1 MYRFKWNILI
11 LFVVLLLEA
20 QAFAFPPMLS
30 SGSGGVTQDDP
41 LIIALDPDADGDPSD
56 CTAIVAKEN
65 VVTAG
70 SLVNSVVL
78 LEDLGNDAK
87 QYITTQ
93 ATTGVSDVVEIT
105 GYFNDYNRYLVV
117 VTSDTDNQAL
127 TIYDT
132 DNTPVNGT
140 ELVIQNG
147 GSNTLNMT
155 TVAGQQ
161 QLFPSYVVI
170 EQGEA
175 VTFIYHTD
183 RWYELAR
190 AVANVTFSSIDM
202 GSGTFDL
209 PSQASSDL
217 TLADLGK
224 IGIDD
229 TDDSIAWHD
238 GANGE
243 IAGEVQL
250 SGIIHKAWSFDP
262 KAVCD
267 GAVDRLF
274 LFTVGD
280 EAPNG
285 IIIDEWKV
293 SFEANPTTEA
303 DLDLK
308 YADAFIGVANAAVID
323 VLDTTNGASS
333 EDTDANINGGVA
345 VANTKSVYL
354 EFGTA
359 YTETTHQII
368 FELWYHS
375 EED

>member
-1 MYRFKWNILI
+1 MRTKIIAALSCA
-11 LFVVLLLEA
+11 VLLL
-20 QAFAFPPMLS
+20 F
-30 SGSGGVTQDDP
+30 GVAYAEVTTLTYGLGT
-41 LIIALDPDADGDPSD
+41 LIDTLLIALDPDADGDPSD
-56 CTAIVAKEN
+56 CTAITAKEN

-70 SLVNSVVL
+70 SLANGVVL

-87 QYITTQ
+87 RLVTTQ
-93 ATTGVSDVVEIT
+93 ATTGASDVVEIT
-105 GYFNDYNRYLVV
+105 GYFNDYNEYVV
-117 VTSDTDNQAL
+117 IVTSDTDNQSL

-132 DNTPVNGT
+132 DNTPSNGIPLT
-140 ELVIQNG
+140 VRNG

-161 QLFPSYVVI
+161 QLFPSYVVL
-170 EQGEA
+170 EQGESI
-175 VTFIYHTD
+175 TFVYYTD

-368 FELWYHS
+368 FELWYHL